1 MSNKIFGGV
10 SCPTILWWPQFRES
24 VSNNI
29 LFWGEASLLSNMW
42 IFSPKDWYP
51 RPQTI
56 QKITP
61 TKNHDNWGRY
71 PTYGN
76 MGWFTDTNHH
86 APPGPPV
93 PRHHVWAEP
102 AEVKGELRGHKM
114 SDAWEILTRTIVN
127 LIKIDFLIYILCI
140 IVHNTYDNTVQVY
153 SYIHICICIYCCCC
167 DHLYM
172 SACFISSLHLILK
185 PSWVDNDHHTGQLN
199 LPGPFCRNIPL
210 PDLLIK

>member
-1 MSNKIFGGV
+1 
-10 SCPTILWWPQFRES
+10 
-24 VSNNI
+24 
-29 LFWGEASLLSNMW
+29 
-42 IFSPKDWYP
+42 
-51 RPQTI
+51 
-56 QKITP
+56 
-61 TKNHDNWGRY
+61 
-71 PTYGN
+71 
-76 MGWFTDTNHH
+76 MGWFTDTNHY

-93 PRHHVWAEP
+93 PRTMSEQNLPRFQEP
-102 AEVKGELRGHKM
+102 QKGELRGEFNAGRHKM
-114 SDAWEILTRTIVN
+114 SDAWEILTRTLVN

-153 SYIHICICIYCCCC
+153 SYIYIYCCSC